1 MSLVKLPPVTEKQ
14 WSLIPAKNR
23 QLYTD
28 YFLDNV
34 ELSDRTKQ
42 TYRSNLK
49 IWFWWPYQNHGDKLH
64 TDVKSREY
72 KRFQNWLV
80 ERECSTSD
88 IATKR
93 STISSLNNYIMV
105 YFEDEFPTFRNFIN
119 SSIKLPEKTFKN
131 EKVPPTREELFS
143 IIQKLEDAGT
153 PLAIQQ
159 IAYLKFTFATGCR
172 RAETRQLL
180 KSDVLD
186 VDPIIRKVTVTN
198 DNGEKET
205 RETKYYVT
213 HEIRCKGRGKTGKV
227 RRLKYDDNAHE
238 ALKRWLEIRGDD
250 DCPYVFVTKDNNG
263 KWQQASLGCFN
274 RWCSTTFTELLGRRF
289 HPHCLREA
297 RATDAVIEQGI
308 DIEAVRQLL
317 GHNDASTT
325 RIYVCGGNDEE
336 LDDELFI

>member
-1 MSLVKLPPVTEKQ
+1 MGFQRLSPITDEQ
-14 WSLIPAKNR
+14 WQMIPAQNR

-49 IWFWWPYQNHGDKLH
+49 IWFWWLYENYGDKAH

-80 ERECSTSD
+80 DRGCSSSD

-105 YFEDEFPTFRNFIN
+105 YFEDEYPTFRNFIN
-119 SSIKLPEKTFKN
+119 ASIKLPEKSFKN
-131 EKVPPTREELFS
+131 EKIPPTREELES
-143 IIQKLEDAGT
+143 MIEKLEQSD
-153 PLAIQQ
+153 LWDKYQK

-186 VDPIIRKVTVTN
+186 VMPIIKRITVVDDDGNKV
-198 DNGEKET
+198 E

-213 HEIRCKGRGKTGKV
+213 HEIRCKGRGKTGKI
-227 RRLKYDDNAHE
+227 RRLKYDEDAHD
-238 ALKRWLEIRGDD
+238 ALVKWLEVRGDD
-250 DCPYVFVTKDNNG
+250 DCPYVFVTKDHDG
-263 KWQQASLGCFN
+263 YRQVSLSTFN
-274 RWCSTTFTELLGRRF
+274 QWGSGIFTRLLGRRF

-297 RATDAVIEQGI
+297 RATDAVVAQGV
-308 DIEAVRQLL
+308 DIEKVRVLL
-317 GHNDASTT
+317 GHNDSSTT
-325 RIYVCGGNDEE
+325 RIYVCGVDDDDA
-336 LDDELFI
+336 DDELFI